1 MNKIKRELNEKPEI
15 IYKTVEG
22 TIIVTNRQVDQK
34 WINMVNDSMRID
46 SNLARKERYHCF
58 RLDIADDRDE
68 WVASYD
74 DDPFY
79 NLCRE
84 TPEEELNRLHYA
96 ISQLSEDQKRLIDYV
111 YYKGYSLKAF
121 AEIEGVDPSAITRRH
136 QVILKKLK
144 DIF

>member
-1 MNKIKRELNEKPEI
+1 
-15 IYKTVEG
+15 
-22 TIIVTNRQVDQK
+22 
-34 WINMVNDSMRID
+34 MVNDSMRID

-79 NLCRE
+79 ILCRE